1 MNSAGQSTDRWN
13 LCGRNRNHRGKN
25 KKGSGGD
32 MSKVKTKQTKPA
44 KNKDSLL
51 HHVKKEWKLY
61 TFLIIPILYYVIFKY
76 VPVIGNVIAFRRYKG
91 GPNILGQDW
100 VGFRYFE
107 QFITDPTFWNA
118 FWNTLRLS
126 IGYLL
131 VRFPATLL
139 FALLINEVQKKWWK
153 KTVQTISYLPHF
165 ISLVVVCGMVK
176 ELLATNGPINSLIAS
191 LGFDK
196 IAFMSEPAWFDT
208 VYIGSGIWQ
217 ALGWGTI
224 LYLTAMTNI
233 NTELYEAAAI
243 DGAGKFKQAI
253 HVTIPGILP
262 TIMTLLIMDIGNII
276 TASNMQKILLL
287 YNPLTRDRAD
297 IIDTLVY
304 RMGIEGGNFSYA
316 SAVGLFS
323 AVIGLVLVT
332 SANYLSKKFTETSLW

>member
-1 MNSAGQSTDRWN
+1 
-13 LCGRNRNHRGKN
+13 
-25 KKGSGGD
+25 
-32 MSKVKTKQTKPA
+32 MSKTKTKPA
-44 KNKDSLL
+44 KPAGPKDSLL

-61 TFLIIPILYYVIFKY
+61 TFLILPILYYVIFKY

-107 QFITDPTFWNA
+107 QFLKDSNFWNA

-131 VRFPATLL
+131 VRFPATLI
-139 FALLINEVQKKWWK
+139 FALLINEVRKKWWK

-165 ISLVVVCGMVK
+165 ISLVVVCGMIK
-176 ELLATNGPINSLIAS
+176 EVLSLNGPINALISS
-191 LGFDK
+191 LGFEK
-196 IAFMSEPAWFDT
+196 IAFMSEPGWFDF
-208 VYIGSGIWQ
+208 VYIVSGIWQ

-243 DGAGKFKQAI
+243 DGAGKFRQAVN
-253 HVTIPGILP
+253 VTIPGILP

-276 TASNMQKILLL
+276 TAGNMQKILLL
-287 YNPLTRDRAD
+287 YNPMTQSRAD

-304 RMGIEGGNFSYA
+304 RMGIAGGNFSYA
-316 SAVGLFS
+316 AAVGLFS
-323 AVIGLVLVT
+323 ALIGLVLVS
-332 SANYLSKKFTETSLW
+332 SANYFSKKFTETSLW

>member
-1 MNSAGQSTDRWN
+1 
-13 LCGRNRNHRGKN
+13 
-25 KKGSGGD
+25 
-32 MSKVKTKQTKPA
+32 MSKAKTKKSKEVQI
-44 KNKDSLL
+44 KDPLL

-61 TFLIIPILYYVIFKY
+61 TFLIIPILYYIIFKY
-76 VPVIGNVIAFRRYKG
+76 VPVIGNIIAFRRYKG
-91 GPNILGQDW
+91 GPNILGEDW
-100 VGFRYFE
+100 VGLRYFK
-107 QFITDPTFWNA
+107 QFLTDSNFWRA

-131 VRFPATLL
+131 VRFPATLI
-139 FALLINEVQKKWWK
+139 FALLINEVKNKMWK
-153 KTVQTISYLPHF
+153 KTVQTVSYLPHF

-176 ELLATNGPINSLIAS
+176 ELLSSTGPINALLVK
-191 LGFDK
+191 LGVEK
-196 IAFMSEPAWFDT
+196 IAFMSELGWFDI

-287 YNPLTRDRAD
+287 YNPLTQSRAD

-304 RMGIEGGNFSYA
+304 RMGIAGGNFSYA

-332 SANYLSKKFTETSLW
+332 TSNYLSKKFTETSLW

>member
-1 MNSAGQSTDRWN
+1 
-13 LCGRNRNHRGKN
+13 
-25 KKGSGGD
+25 
-32 MSKVKTKQTKPA
+32 MSKAKTKPA
-44 KNKDSLL
+44 KPAGPKDSLL

-61 TFLIIPILYYVIFKY
+61 TFLILPILYYVIFKY

-107 QFITDPTFWNA
+107 QFLKDSNFWNA

-131 VRFPATLL
+131 VRFPATLI
-139 FALLINEVQKKWWK
+139 FALLINEVRKKWWK

-165 ISLVVVCGMVK
+165 ISLVVVCGMIK
-176 ELLATNGPINSLIAS
+176 EVLSLNGPINALISS
-191 LGFDK
+191 LGFEK
-196 IAFMSEPAWFDT
+196 IAFMSEPGWFDF
-208 VYIGSGIWQ
+208 VYIVSGIWQ

-243 DGAGKFKQAI
+243 DGAGKFKQAVN
-253 HVTIPGILP
+253 VTIPGILP

-276 TASNMQKILLL
+276 TAGNMQKILLL
-287 YNPLTRDRAD
+287 YNPMTQSRAD

-304 RMGIEGGNFSYA
+304 RMGIAGGNFSYA
-316 SAVGLFS
+316 AAVGLFS
-323 AVIGLVLVT
+323 ALIGLVLVS
-332 SANYLSKKFTETSLW
+332 SANYFSKKFTETSLW